1 MIFNKDSTLGK
12 IQEFMKQ
19 GKDEN
24 EIAKILSIPEWKVK
38 RHMNV
43 INSVSQKDDNAT
55 SNRKIDVQNIHLQ
68 IDSIKGYHSDTHTGF
83 TIFWSADIG
92 FGEYDIY
99 QETGKEEKICG
110 YYESMDCDED
120 KEFITALLK
129 ELVKK
134 IEVVG

>member
-1 MIFNKDSTLGK
+1 MTFNEDSTLGK
-12 IQEFMKQ
+12 IQELMKQ

-24 EIAKILSIPEWKVK
+24 EIAKILSVPDWKVK

-68 IDSIKGYHSDTHTGF
+68 IDSIKGYHNDTHTGF
-83 TIFWSADIG
+83 TIFWSSDIG

-99 QETGKEEKICG
+99 Q
-110 YYESMDCDED
+110 
-120 KEFITALLK
+120 
-129 ELVKK
+129 
-134 IEVVG
+134 